1 MLGTADLQ
9 HQGHRTSDNID
20 LASTPMGPDT
30 TRTML
35 RNMLLGAWAAERMGL
50 TGAEAEAYATALAAL
65 AGDPARSD
73 VFSKVRMDFDARGV
87 AQSDDEILAKIT
99 ELTLKAG
106 NQLQTSRAGV
116 ADGAAVALA
125 RTLMDR

>member
-1 MLGTADLQ
+1 
-9 HQGHRTSDNID
+9 
-20 LASTPMGPDT
+20 
-30 TRTML
+30 
-35 RNMLLGAWAAERMGL
+35 MLLGAWAAERMGL

>member
-1 MLGTADLQ
+1 MA
-9 HQGHRTSDNID
+9 
-20 LASTPMGPDT
+20 PET

-35 RNMLLGAWAAERMGL
+35 RNMLLGAWAAEKMGL
-50 TGAEAEAYATALAAL
+50 MAADAEAYATALAAL
-65 AGDPARSD
+65 AADPLRSD
-73 VFSKVRMDFDARGV
+73 VFSKVRMDFDACGI
-87 AQSDDEILAKIT
+87 AQSDGEILAKIT

-106 NQLQTSRAGV
+106 NQLPTSRASA